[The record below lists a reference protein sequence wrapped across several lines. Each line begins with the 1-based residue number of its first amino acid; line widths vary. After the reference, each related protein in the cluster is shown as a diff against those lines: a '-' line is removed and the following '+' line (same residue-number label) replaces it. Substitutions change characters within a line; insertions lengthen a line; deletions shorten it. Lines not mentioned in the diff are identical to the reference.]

1 MSDTVNASEESSA
14 MNYLDVLEVV
24 KVDDLVIHPTN
35 PRIGDVD
42 AIADSIKENGWW
54 GTVVVQ
60 ESSSR
65 VLAGNHRVMAA
76 QKLGMETIPVYWV
89 DVDDQQAARILL
101 ADNRTNDMATYDLD
115 VLSVLLKNL
124 NDDDLLLGTG
134 YDSNDFELLT
144 MEGDQVID
152 LDGLE
157 AEFPGDEQDL
167 WRTLSYR
174 LPSKTFDLWN
184 GWWRTLDGSDDAEKA
199 RLFLD
204 SLTS

>member
-1 MSDTVNASEESSA
+1 M
-14 MNYLDVLEVV
+14 
-24 KVDDLVIHPTN
+24 
-35 PRIGDVD
+35 
-42 AIADSIKENGWW
+42 
-54 GTVVVQ
+54 
-60 ESSSR
+60 
-65 VLAGNHRVMAA
+65 
-76 QKLGMETIPVYWV
+76 
-89 DVDDQQAARILL
+89 
-101 ADNRTNDMATYDLD
+101 
-115 VLSVLLKNL
+115 L